1 MAAKLGEE
9 HHLAVLCEEDVRD
22 IRRRRAQGETYLSL
36 AMAFVVS
43 EGTIGPIVRNK
54 TWRHLLPKEEA

>member
-1 MAAKLGEE
+1 MAAKPGEE
-9 HHLAVLCEEDVRD
+9 HHFAVLCEEDVLA
-22 IRRRRAQGETYLSL
+22 IRLRRSQGETCLSLSL
-36 AMAFVVS
+36 AFGVS